1 MPSKDVVEAVGDLH
15 RGLIVETGNV
25 LATTCWETADS
36 LTIFNVYGTIL
47 LLELFGQI
55 TTDMVGAAQP
65 NFSYTGVT
73 PAIAITDIC
82 AVSASIAGLNV
93 GHRVVWPG
101 GTVAGVLL
109 ISGNEYLSP
118 GATGVPFILGGV
130 TAAGVNFI
138 GTIQADGSV
147 ADATAGAV
155 IFTCAYVPL
164 SPGSYV
170 TAAV

>member
-1 MPSKDVVEAVGDLH
+1 MSTTEAVGDLH
-15 RGLIVETGNV
+15 RGLIVETGDV
-25 LATTCWETADS
+25 LAVSCWLTAGS
-36 LTIFNVYGTIL
+36 LTIFNVYGRIL

-55 TTDMVGAAQP
+55 TEDMAGAAQP

-73 PAIAITDIC
+73 PAIAITDIS
-82 AVSASIAGLNV
+82 AVSASIAALNV

-101 GTVAGVLL
+101 GTVAGVTL

-118 GATGVPFILGGV
+118 GKTGVGFILGGV

-147 ADATAGAV
+147 ADATDGSV
-155 IFTCAYVPL
+155 MFTCAYAPM
-164 SPGSYV
+164 SDGAYV
-170 TAAV
+170 SAAV